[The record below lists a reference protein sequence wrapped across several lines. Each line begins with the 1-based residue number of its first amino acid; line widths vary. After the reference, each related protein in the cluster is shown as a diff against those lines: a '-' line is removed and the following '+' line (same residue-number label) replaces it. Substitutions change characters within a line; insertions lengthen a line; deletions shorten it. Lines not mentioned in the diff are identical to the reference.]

1 LWANGLQSTR
11 LLGWAENRNMYQ
23 RRYRWVTRGQG
34 EIPVLVPALVRVR
47 YGSHPR
53 VKNRAR
59 TRPHWVGYPIP
70 VHESPSLAPASSDE
84 LSFDVSS
91 SFFEDVSSSPHI
103 EPSSPIGSSPE
114 QLVRRSHRL
123 RRPPDCYSSLAFTTT
138 AFSEPVSYRNAIL
151 HPE

>member
-1 LWANGLQSTR
+1 
-11 LLGWAENRNMYQ
+11 
-23 RRYRWVTRGQG
+23 
-34 EIPVLVPALVRVR
+34 VLVPALVRVR

-59 TRPHWVGYPIP
+59 TRPHRVGYPIP
-70 VHESPSLAPASSDE
+70 VPESPSLAPASSDE

-151 HPE
+151 HPEWQHAIAEEIAALERTDM